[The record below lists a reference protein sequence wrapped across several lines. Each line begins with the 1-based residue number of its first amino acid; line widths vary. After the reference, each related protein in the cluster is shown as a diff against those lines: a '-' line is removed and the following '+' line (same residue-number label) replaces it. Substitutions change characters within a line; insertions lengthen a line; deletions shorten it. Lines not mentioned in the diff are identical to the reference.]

1 MQFYSILILSK
12 EAYKPARVFVWCGVL
27 GLVDFGVTIE
37 FGKYSTLSPKF
48 KNYFLTEPEP
58 LRSFDPL
65 EPSEDRED
73 AGDVELLPPTRS
85 LHLLD
90 DSSSESLSLSPS
102 SILGMKF
109 FFDKSMN
116 L

>member
-1 MQFYSILILSK
+1 M
-12 EAYKPARVFVWCGVL
+12 RVL
-27 GLVDFGVTIE
+27 LDD
-37 FGKYSTLSPKF
+37 LQQRPKF

-65 EPSEDRED
+65 EPSEDKED
-73 AGDVELLPPTRS
+73 AGDFELLLPTRS
-85 LHLLD
+85 RHLVD
-90 DSSSESLSLSPS
+90 DSSSESLPLSSPS

-109 FFDKSMN
+109 FCDKTTN